1 MRINA
6 YEFAQVLI
14 RICDKET
21 SADPENWSPDNP
33 LWGHCAVASLL
44 AQDVFGGDLVRASLE
59 GTPFATMRSH
69 YWNRFP
75 GSLEI
80 DFTAAQFGIA
90 LPGNLIAELRER
102 DYVLSNAETR
112 QRYELL
118 RVRLDSVIGA

>member
-1 MRINA
+1 MNP
-6 YEFAQVLI
+6 YEFMQILL
-14 RICDKET
+14 RICDKKT
-21 SADPENWSPDNP
+21 SADPEYWTPQNP

-75 GSLEI
+75 NGMEI
-80 DFTAAQFGIA
+80 DFTAIQFGETI
-90 LPGNLIAELRER
+90 PPRLIPQIRER
-102 DYVLSNAETR
+102 DYLLSNAETR

-118 RVRLDSVIGA
+118 RVRFDSAIGA

>member
-75 GSLEI
+75 GSLE
-80 DFTAAQFGIA
+80 T
-90 LPGNLIAELRER
+90 
-102 DYVLSNAETR
+102 SR
-112 QRYELL
+112 QPHSRAP
-118 RVRLDSVIGA
+118 RARLCTL